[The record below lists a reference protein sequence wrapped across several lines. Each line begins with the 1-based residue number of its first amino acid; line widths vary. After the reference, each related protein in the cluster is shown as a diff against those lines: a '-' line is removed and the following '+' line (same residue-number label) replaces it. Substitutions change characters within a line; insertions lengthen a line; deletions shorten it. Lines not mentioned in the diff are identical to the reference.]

1 MEKCSPSSPSKGS
14 RAQPLRL
21 FICKPELQMT
31 EETAPLTEKSL
42 FLNCMVPLKLKS
54 SNKVIWENN
63 KPSYTLYCR
72 LICFRYE
79 KESKERILEEER
91 FLRQADLAH
100 SVSNLKWKEE

>member
-1 MEKCSPSSPSKGS
+1 MQARVAEDGGDRP
-14 RAQPLRL
+14 ADNVQ
-21 FICKPELQMT
+21 QN
-31 EETAPLTEKSL
+31 L
-42 FLNCMVPLKLKS
+42 FLTCMVPLKLKS

-100 SVSNLKWKEE
+100 SVSDKSAT